1 MADNLS
7 DFAENGLLDLSVND
21 GAWPGAAACYLA
33 LFTTATDDAAGGTEV
48 SGNAYA
54 RMTVPAGSW
63 AAASGGSKS
72 TSADVNF
79 VAASGSW
86 GTITHV
92 ALYDAVTAGN
102 RIWHGALTASKAI
115 GTGDVFRMA
124 SGQLTLTLA

>member
-7 DFAENGLLDLSVND
+7 NYAENTLLDHSVND
-21 GAWPGAAACYLA
+21 GAMTVSGCFLA
-33 LFTTATDDAAGGTEV
+33 LFTDATTDAGGGTEV
-48 SGNAYA
+48 AGNAYA
-54 RMTVPAGSW
+54 RVTVPAGSW

-92 ALYDAVTAGN
+92 ALYDASTAGN
-102 RIWHGALTASKAI
+102 MLWHGPLTASKAI
-115 GTGDVFRMA
+115 GSGDVFRMA